1 LIFYYTSTKISQLLT
16 PVDITEAATEEHT
29 TPQNKQ
35 NNKNKLPVLLEFIM
49 NRPATQT
56 KQYVNFK
63 VIRLFILKNYFPLIF
78 RCLVSRLPL
87 CPTGPPPFFWKI
99 NLPGLVGHRNRF
111 LCGTDVVTRAVKA
124 LKGITALYGRTVVY
138 LVYVA
143 Q

>member
-1 LIFYYTSTKISQLLT
+1 MIFYYTSTKISQLLT

-63 VIRLFILKNYFPLIF
+63 VIRLFILKKLLPSNFQVLGQ
-78 RCLVSRLPL
+78 SASPL
-87 CPTGPPPFFWKI
+87 CPS
-99 NLPGLVGHRNRF
+99 
-111 LCGTDVVTRAVKA
+111 
-124 LKGITALYGRTVVY
+124 GRSPV
-138 LVYVA
+138 
-143 Q
+143 